1 MRFPYNTLAVISA
14 GQGTKMR
21 AKSWPEVRKETIR
34 PGAFSYAIEDP
45 TREIHALVGHDYS
58 KPLGSK
64 LTGSAMFDDTPESL
78 IVTIPELPPTEFARN
93 AHSLVAAGLMAGV
106 SPRFIVPGPDTVP
119 NAETVVPEP
128 GNPAVGIREI
138 AAAVLLEIS
147 LVTRPAYQDS
157 AAEARSQTV
166 PKPKIWLL

>member
-1 MRFPYNTLAVISA
+1 
-14 GQGTKMR
+14 MR
-21 AKSWPEVRKETIR
+21 AKSWPEVRKETIK
-34 PGAFSYAIEDP
+34 PGAFQFAIEDP

-64 LTGSAMFDDTPESL
+64 LSGSALFQDTPEAL
-78 IVTIPELPPTEFARN
+78 TVEIPELPPTNYARE
-93 AHSLVAAGLMAGV
+93 AHTLVAAGLMAGV

-119 NAETVVPEP
+119 DAETVIPEP

-138 AAAVLLEIS
+138 SAAVLLEIS

-157 AAEARSQTV
+157 AAEARSQ
-166 PKPKIWLL
+166 PARKPRIWLL